1 LFTPLLSK
9 TQIIMPDIKSFY
21 PKAEKGDDYTS
32 RTVQILKD
40 DYGFDIKKTIL
51 ATSVCSDEII
61 RSATNFR
68 DYVSL
73 NMPFQLGGLA
83 GFPFT
88 GLTGLGAFASHVP
101 DDGCAIFLYG
111 PHIGI
116 SASNEIGKVIRT
128 GQLLES
134 TCCGALMGAVKSI
147 KAGKDSEPDPEFDYQ
162 QWKLTEQLKTE
173 KEKILQSDDPL
184 ISATDVMFQR
194 ISIRIKKLLDK
205 SEHLFEGNKVALM
218 GGIIINTDFG
228 EPDWF
233 EERELEVFEF

>member
-1 LFTPLLSK
+1 
-9 TQIIMPDIKSFY
+9 MPDIKSFY
-21 PKAEKGDDYTS
+21 PNAEKGDDYTS
-32 RTVQILKD
+32 RTIQKLKD
-40 DYGFDIKKTIL
+40 DHGFVIDKTIL

-68 DYVSL
+68 DYVAL

-88 GLTGLGAFASHVP
+88 GLTGVAAFASHVP

-116 SASNEIGKVIRT
+116 SGSNELGKVIRT

-134 TCCGALMGAVKSI
+134 TCCGALIGAVNSFESDNE
-147 KAGKDSEPDPEFDYQ
+147 GPDPEFDYQ
-162 QWKLTEQLKTE
+162 QWKLAEQLKSE
-173 KEKILQSDDPL
+173 KEKILNSSNALMNSSNAL
-184 ISATDVMFQR
+184 ISATDVMFGR
-194 ISIRIKKLLDK
+194 ISHRIKKLLEK

-233 EERELEVFEF
+233 DERELEIFEF

>member
-1 LFTPLLSK
+1 
-9 TQIIMPDIKSFY
+9 MPDIKSFY

-32 RTVQILKD
+32 RTVKKLKD
-40 DYGFDIKKTIL
+40 DHGFDIEKTIL

-73 NMPFQLGGLA
+73 NTPFQLGGLA

-88 GLTGLGAFASHVP
+88 GLTGFAAFASHVP

-116 SASNEIGKVIRT
+116 SGSNELGRVIRT

-134 TCCGALMGAVKSI
+134 TCCGALMGAVKSFE
-147 KAGKDSEPDPEFDYQ
+147 ADGNTGPDPEFDYQ
-162 QWKLTEQLKTE
+162 QWKLTEQLASE
-173 KEKILQSDDPL
+173 KEKILNSDNAL
-184 ISATDVMFQR
+184 IAATDAMFGR
-194 ISIRIKKLLDK
+194 ISDRIKKLLEK
-205 SEHLFEGNKVALM
+205 SEHHFEGNKVALM

-233 EERELEVFEF
+233 DEREFEVFEF

>member
-1 LFTPLLSK
+1 
-9 TQIIMPDIKSFY
+9 MPDIKSFY
-21 PKAEKGDDYTS
+21 PKAEKGDEYTS
-32 RTVQILKD
+32 RTIKKLKD
-40 DYGFDIKKTIL
+40 DHGFDIDKTIL

-73 NMPFQLGGLA
+73 NSPFQLGGLA

-88 GLTGLGAFASHVP
+88 GLTGFAAFASHVP

-116 SASNEIGKVIRT
+116 SGSNELGKVIRT

-134 TCCGALMGAVKSI
+134 TCCGALMGAVKSFE
-147 KAGKDSEPDPEFDYQ
+147 SENESGPDPEFDYQ
-162 QWKLTEQLKTE
+162 QWKLTEQLKSE
-173 KEKILQSDDPL
+173 KEKILNSDNAL
-184 ISATDVMFQR
+184 ISATDVMFGR
-194 ISIRIKKLLDK
+194 ISHRIKKILEK
-205 SEHLFEGNKVALM
+205 SEHLFDGNKVALM

-228 EPDWF
+228 QPDWF
-233 EERELEVFEF
+233 DERELEVFEF

>member
-1 LFTPLLSK
+1 
-9 TQIIMPDIKSFY
+9 MPDIKSFY

-32 RTVQILKD
+32 RTVKKLKD
-40 DYGFDIKKTIL
+40 DHGFDIEKTIL

-73 NMPFQLGGLA
+73 NTPFQLGGLA

-88 GLTGLGAFASHVP
+88 GLTGFAAFASHVP

-116 SASNEIGKVIRT
+116 SGSNELGRVIRT

-134 TCCGALMGAVKSI
+134 TCCGALMGAVKSFESD
-147 KAGKDSEPDPEFDYQ
+147 GNSGPDPEFDYQ

-173 KEKILQSDDPL
+173 KEKILNSDNAL
-184 ISATDVMFQR
+184 ISATDVMFGR
-194 ISIRIKKLLDK
+194 ISDRIKKLLEK
-205 SEHLFEGNKVALM
+205 SEHHFEGNKVALM

-233 EERELEVFEF
+233 EERELEVFDF